1 MGRQTSLPQAW
12 QWPPSTAADV
22 ALLGGEALRSGEGV
36 GQVGAEPSVLLLEG
50 GNELGAAVPPGHCR
64 SAAVF
69 VIRAGRP
76 SVM

>member
-1 MGRQTSLPQAW
+1 
-12 QWPPSTAADV
+12 
-22 ALLGGEALRSGEGV
+22 LLGGEALRSGEGV
-36 GQVGAEPSVLLLEG
+36 GQAGAEPSVLLLEG
-50 GNELGAAVPPGHCR
+50 GNELGAAVPPGHCH